1 MVGYAIAR
9 YLDPTS
15 TGDLARMSSGLPSLN
30 ARLLRV
36 ATLRVAALRHG
47 AQRAPIVLAALVV
60 LACAQP
66 IPVRDPEPVAEPRAA
81 APTVVSRPRA
91 VVRALPE
98 SAPTTNALTRWP
110 IKTAAHVDG
119 WLHAFAM
126 IQEDTV
132 RVPLF
137 RRGYRDSLIV
147 VKNRANLVTALD
159 SNYQL
164 LMKRLLYT
172 PSYQNAQ
179 FLALQF
185 ANWEQMYAAAEQ
197 LLDGPRRSTAT
208 SNEGGRGGRIGTF
221 GGPDRSGTANDS
233 EESRAQGAAAFGA
246 IFRTAEDKLWL
257 RMFVNGVND
266 EQRRFFAREHARLE
280 RSRSAVV
287 TAVDS
292 LWQREYRA
300 RFERFLANTGQRNGD
315 LLLSMPIGGEGRV
328 GVGRERQTVMVL
340 PFPARVED
348 ARDAVLV
355 FAHEA
360 VAGVTSSVLS
370 ENLTAADQ
378 RAGTVERLLPLAQV
392 RAGAMLLD
400 RVAPDLTAPY
410 MTFYLLQAGAKSD
423 MPGLVA
429 DFQRTFDVPS
439 AVRDGL
445 QRQIDAAVRGL

>member
-1 MVGYAIAR
+1 MTTCF
-9 YLDPTS
+9 LDPTS
-15 TGDLARMSSGLPSLN
+15 TGDLARMSSGLSFLSRWNRGTAWP
-30 ARLLRV
+30 
-36 ATLRVAALRHG
+36 
-47 AQRAPIVLAALVV
+47 VLTVGTFLAS
-60 LACAQP
+60 ACAQP

-81 APTVVSRPRA
+81 APVVAQRPRSTVRATPA
-91 VVRALPE
+91 VVP
-98 SAPTTNALTRWP
+98 SANTLARWP
-110 IKTAAHVDG
+110 IRTSAHIDG

-126 IQEDTV
+126 IQEDTM

-159 SNYQL
+159 SNYQM
-164 LMKRLLYT
+164 LMKRLAYT

-197 LLDGPRRSTAT
+197 FLDGPRRQVGP

-221 GGPDRSGTANDS
+221 GGPDRSGTANDT
-233 EESRAQGAAAFGA
+233 EESRAKGAAAFGT
-246 IFRTAEDKLWL
+246 IFRTADDKLWL

-266 EQRRFFAREHARLE
+266 EQTRFFAREHARLE
-280 RSRSAVV
+280 RSRSVIV

-292 LWQREYRA
+292 LWQRVYRE

-315 LLLSMPIGGEGRV
+315 LVLSIPLGGEGRV
-328 GVGRERQTVMVL
+328 GVGRERQTVIVL
-340 PFPARVED
+340 PFPARVDD
-348 ARDAVLV
+348 ARDAIVV

-360 VAGVTSSVLS
+360 VAGITASVLS
-370 ENLTAADQ
+370 ENLTGADQ
-378 RAGTVERLLPLAQV
+378 RAGTADRVLPLAQV
-392 RAGAMLLD
+392 RAGGMLLD
-400 RVAPDLTAPY
+400 RVAPELSAPY
-410 MTFYLLQAGAKSD
+410 MTFYLMQSGVKSEASR
-423 MPGLVA
+423 LVA
-429 DFQRTFDVPS
+429 DFQRAFDIPA